1 MSTSVVEAVF
11 TQDDDGTW
19 LVTMPSLDG
28 CHTFGDTLDD
38 ARAQARD
45 AVRLWLESEDFEL
58 TEVVEAGRPS

>member
-1 MSTSVVEAVF
+1 VSSSVVEAVF

-19 LVTMPSLDG
+19 LVTMPALEG
-28 CHTFGDTLDD
+28 CHTFGESLDD

-58 TEVVEAGRPS
+58 DEVVEASHPG